1 MVEGVVV
8 CSVRTAGG
16 GVSFSI
22 VGCQRADV
30 DLVVGG
36 LLAAVGW

>member
-16 GVSFSI
+16 GVSSI
-22 VGCQRADV
+22 VGCQRAGV
-30 DLVVGG
+30 GLIVGG